1 MPDLKV
7 LHIHPKI
14 GIGGVETYLCR
25 LVAEQRRRGWE
36 VGLLTAGGLFEER
49 ITGAGAHLFKLPV
62 HKQIGEEYL
71 AQAVEMVRSHG
82 FELVHTHNY
91 RAARLGRRMAGRLGA
106 AYLMSVHGPRPIWHR
121 ALFRDW
127 SRWVVAMSEGDRD
140 NISAAGGISRDRVLM
155 SFYGID
161 TDRFRP
167 GLETDSLRAELGLP
181 AGALPVVC
189 VSRFAH
195 HKGKIAHALVEAAA
209 LLREGFP
216 QAVVLLVGE
225 GPEQEAL
232 RAHAASVNARLGRH
246 FASERANPAAMMVG
260 PRQDVERFMN
270 LGAAVVA
277 TANTALEAMACS
289 APTIAAGRSGYLGPV
304 APDSFEPGRAACFG
318 DHGRVPRRPTAQQL
332 AYGIRSILAD
342 REHASQVAAANRR
355 IIASCY
361 NIERMADSIERIYE
375 KVLGNP

>member
-1 MPDLKV
+1 MPDLRV

-25 LVAEQRRRGWE
+25 LIAEQRRRGWD
-36 VGLLTAGGLFEER
+36 VGLLTAGGVFEER
-49 ITGAGAHLFKLPV
+49 ITGAGAHLIKLPV
-62 HKQIGEEYL
+62 RKQIGEEYL

-91 RAARLGRRMAGRLGA
+91 RAARLGRRMAELLGA

-181 AGALPVVC
+181 AEALPVVC

-195 HKGKIAHALVEAAA
+195 HKAKIAHALSDAVA
-209 LLREGFP
+209 LLQEDFP
-216 QAVVLLVGE
+216 QVAVLLVGE

-232 RAHAASVNARLGRH
+232 RAHAASLSARLGRK
-246 FASERANPAAMMVG
+246 AAVMVG
-260 PRQDVERFMN
+260 PRQDVELFMN

-289 APTIAAGRSGYLGPV
+289 APTIAAGRSGYFGPV
-304 APDSFEPGRAACFG
+304 APDNFEPGRAACFG
-318 DHGRVPRRPTAQQL
+318 DHGRVLRKPTAEQL
-332 AYGIRSILAD
+332 AHGIRSILAD
-342 REHASQVAAANRR
+342 REHARQVATANRQ

-375 KVLGNP
+375 KVLGRS